1 MRNPCFRSLAGAL
14 AVGLVAVFTGSI
26 AQAQVVQKET
36 TEKTTTYSGTVS
48 ELVPSTN
55 TIIIRSE
62 SAPAPTTYTYTKQ
75 TTFVDSD
82 GNVVSQETVKGNP
95 VTVYY
100 SKEGDSMVVNKVVVT
115 KPAPAGGMIQKKETT
130 TTTETK

>member
-1 MRNPCFRSLAGAL
+1 MGKTCFRSLAGAL
-14 AVGLVAVFTGSI
+14 LFGLMAVFAGPI

-36 TEKTTTYSGTVS
+36 TETTTYSGTVS
-48 ELVPSTN
+48 EFVPSTN

-62 SAPAPTTYTYTKQ
+62 SAPAPTKYTYTKQ

-100 SKEGDSMVVNKVVVT
+100 SKDGDSMVVNKVVVT
-115 KPAPAGGMIQKKETT
+115 KPAGGMIQKKETT

>member
-1 MRNPCFRSLAGAL
+1 MSNTCFRSLAGAL
-14 AVGLVAVFTGSI
+14 VFGLVAVFTGPI

-48 ELVPSTN
+48 EILPSTN

-62 SAPAPTTYTYTKQ
+62 SATTPTKYTYTKQ

-100 SKEGDSMVVNKVVVT
+100 TKEGDAMVVEKV
-115 KPAPAGGMIQKKETT
+115 
-130 TTTETK
+130 

>member
-1 MRNPCFRSLAGAL
+1 MSKTCFRSFAGAL
-14 AVGLVAVFTGSI
+14 AFGLIALFAEPN

-55 TIIIRSE
+55 TIVIRSE
-62 SAPAPTTYTYTKQ
+62 SAPAPTKYTYTKQ

-100 SKEGDSMVVNKVVVT
+100 TKEGDAMVVEKVVVT
-115 KPAPAGGMIQKKETT
+115 KPAGGMIQKKETT
-130 TTTETK
+130 TTTTETK

>member
-1 MRNPCFRSLAGAL
+1 MSNTCFRSLAGAL
-14 AVGLVAVFTGSI
+14 VFGLVAVFTGPI

-48 ELVPSTN
+48 EILPSTN

-62 SAPAPTTYTYTKQ
+62 SATTPTKYTYTKQ

-82 GNVVSQETVKGNP
+82 GNIVSQETVKGNP

-115 KPAPAGGMIQKKETT
+115 KPAGGMIQKKETT